1 MKQRNPM
8 ARELSQTIYRKKV
21 VKSKKTYNRKK
32 IAGVNRSGDNFLCF
46 LLNK

>member
-8 ARELSQTIYRKKV
+8 ARELSQSIYRKKV

-32 IAGVNRSGDNFLCF
+32 IAGKRHPGDYFL
-46 LLNK
+46 KAA